1 MHFIMRY
8 ICKFRLLLD
17 PHKNGHVAVNWNAY
31 SCFLHFHPYSF
42 SFYIL
47 HSQFFALYA
56 GHSVPFRALAATRVY
71 HRNVL
76 IRRADLGASPSCV
89 YTCAYARNVTAI
101 SNEILYFQRCSWR
114 FAANERASK
123 HDLYEIGMSR

>member
-1 MHFIMRY
+1 MHFTMRY
-8 ICKFRLLLD
+8 ICKFRFSLD
-17 PHKNGHVAVNWNAY
+17 SHKNGHVAVNWNAY

-42 SFYIL
+42 SFYVL

-56 GHSVPFRALAATRVY
+56 GYSVPFRALATTRVY

-89 YTCAYARNVTAI
+89 YTCSYARNVTAI
-101 SNEILYFQRCSWR
+101 SKFCIFNDVVGASLQTSV
-114 FAANERASK
+114 RASK